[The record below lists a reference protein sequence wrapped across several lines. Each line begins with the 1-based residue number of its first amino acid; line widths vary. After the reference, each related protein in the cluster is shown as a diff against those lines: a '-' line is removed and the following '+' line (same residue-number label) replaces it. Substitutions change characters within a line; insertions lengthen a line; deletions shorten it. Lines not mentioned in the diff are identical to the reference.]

1 MTRVTLA
8 GGLAALGLVFA
19 TTGSIAHAQ
28 AQNTNGQGL
37 TQNGGGVKPPR
48 VSATPELDSSLLFG
62 VGLLGLGAATSVARR
77 VKRRRDPD
85 R

>member
-1 MTRVTLA
+1 MRRVTLA
-8 GGLAALGLVFA
+8 GGLAALGLVLA

-28 AQNTNGQGL
+28 AQNGQGPN
-37 TQNGGGVKPPR
+37 QNGGGVKPPR